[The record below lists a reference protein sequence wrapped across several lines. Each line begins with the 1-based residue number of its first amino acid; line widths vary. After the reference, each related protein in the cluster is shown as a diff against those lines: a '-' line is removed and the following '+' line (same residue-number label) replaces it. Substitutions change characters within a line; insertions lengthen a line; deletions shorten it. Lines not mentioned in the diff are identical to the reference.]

1 MGDAPAVAELLDER
15 PDLESALETVVSVDR
30 AQGSW
35 TFDDVDIDSG
45 AFGELVNRGIVETHD
60 GAYRLADPDAVR
72 AALDGDGPS
81 DGDRS
86 LSSPSLSS
94 LFEFDVDARSA
105 AALAGALVFFIA
117 FRLLSLPSVFREGA
131 VVLSGNDP
139 YYYRYWVERL
149 LAEAGGAF
157 DFSVLSGLPA
167 AVAKGEPLMVAT
179 LWWASAIFGKGLAG
193 GILAWYPVVAGVVA
207 AVFVYLLST
216 ELTNDRRVGLASV
229 GLLAVTPSHALR
241 TGLGYADHHAFDYPW
256 LALTALA
263 LVALA
268 HRRSA
273 LDVRRPATWGFAA
286 ALGVGV
292 AGQVLAWEAGP
303 LLVVPVGIAVALLA
317 LYDVRDGRS
326 PALANAPLV
335 AGLALGAALSIF
347 FHTGFGWHTDQ
358 VAYTPALLL
367 VGTAGVVAV
376 AELVHRLELPVSKA
390 RLLAGLE
397 AFGFVVGVLAFRTL
411 LPTYWSRLASEV
423 GYLFGQQA
431 IAEVQPLF
439 AANTFGFM
447 LLFGWVLAVALLY
460 MGWGVFRAY
469 RGEDGARWAVVGL
482 YAWYFLALA
491 SLQIRFAGELAH
503 FTAVFAGLGVVHLAE
518 RIDVAR
524 PPVPFASG
532 GETDRELM
540 LPDARQAA
548 ALAVLFMLVA
558 SLGVVMVPVKTSQI
572 TIGEQQYGAAAATAD
587 YSEQH
592 GLTYP
597 DNYVLSPWSNNRMFN
612 YFVNGESRS
621 YGYARQNYGP
631 FMTATDPDATYQRFG
646 GRVGFVVTYDVAQ
659 AGPQVLHTRLH
670 RNYGSRSGNVSGSG
684 HYRAIHAAPDGS
696 PKVFALVPGARVR
709 GIAAPDETVT
719 LVTNVSLDGT
729 SFTYERRVQAAPNGS
744 YSVAVAYPGTY
755 RSGNETV
762 SVPSEAV
769 QNGSVV
775 RV

>member
-1 MGDAPAVAELLDER
+1 MGDAPAVADLLDER
-15 PDLESALETVVSVDR
+15 PDLEPALETVASVDR
-30 AQGSW
+30 AQDSW
-35 TFDDVDIDSG
+35 TFEDVDIDSG
-45 AFGELVNRGIVETHD
+45 AFGELVSRGIVEKHD

-72 AALDGDGPS
+72 AVLDGDVPS
-81 DGDRS
+81 GSDR
-86 LSSPSLSS
+86 SPSLSS
-94 LFEFDVDARSA
+94 LSSILDFDIDVRAV
-105 AALAGALVFFIA
+105 AALAGALVLVVA

-193 GILAWYPVVAGVVA
+193 GILAWYPVVAGVIA
-207 AVFVYLLST
+207 AVFVYFLST
-216 ELTNDRRVGLASV
+216 ELTDDRRVGFAAV

-268 HRRSA
+268 HRRSI

-303 LLVVPVGIAVALLA
+303 LLVVPVGAAVALLV

-326 PALANAPLV
+326 PALANAPL
-335 AGLALGAALSIF
+335 AFGLALAATLALF

-367 VGTAGVVAV
+367 VGAGGVVAV
-376 AELVHRLELPVSKA
+376 AELVHRLDLPVPNV

-397 AFGFVVGVLAFRTL
+397 VVGFAVGVLAFRTL
-411 LPTYWSRLASEV
+411 LPAYWSRLV
-423 GYLFGQQA
+423 GQIGRLLGRQA

-469 RGEDGARWAVVGL
+469 RGEDGARWAVAGL
-482 YAWYFLALA
+482 YAWYFLVLA

-524 PPVPFASG
+524 PPVPFAAT
-532 GETDRELM
+532 GETSRELT

-587 YSEQH
+587 HSERLD
-592 GLTYP
+592 LTYP
-597 DNYVLSPWSNNRMFN
+597 ENYVLSPWSNNRMFN
-612 YFVNGESRS
+612 YFVSGESRS

-631 FMTATDPDATYQRFG
+631 FMTATDPEAAYQRYG
-646 GRVGFVVTYDVAQ
+646 GRVGFVVTYDVSE
-659 AGPQVLHTRLH
+659 AGPRVLHSRLH
-670 RNYGSRSGNVSGSG
+670 RNYGSRAGNVSGSG
-684 HYRAIHAAPDGS
+684 HYRAIHAASDGS
-696 PKVFALVPGARVR
+696 PKVFALVPGARIR
-709 GIAAPDETVT
+709 GTAVPNETVT
-719 LVTNVSLDGT
+719 LATNVGLDGT
-729 SFTYERRVQAAPNGS
+729 SFTYERQVQTAPNGS
-744 YSVAVAYPGTY
+744 YSVVVAYPGSYTV
-755 RSGNETV
+755 GNETV
-762 SVPSEAV
+762 RVPPGAV
-769 QNGSVV
+769 QNGSVISA
-775 RV
+775 